1 MLKIVINVPLPAEN
15 SWRREKRMLEI
26 VKNVPLPA
34 ENSWRREK
42 RMLEIVKNV
51 LRKMDINDVVFLKNQ
66 KETVAARQFTTR
78 LGYKVIQRRIS
89 ATEIGLWR
97 VA

>member
-1 MLKIVINVPLPAEN
+1 MLEIVKNVPLPAEN

-34 ENSWRREK
+34 ENSFNRSK
-42 RMLEIVKNV
+42 YTF
-51 LRKMDINDVVFLKNQ
+51 LRKMDINDVVFLKDQ
-66 KETVAARQFTTR
+66 KETVAARQFATR
-78 LGYKVIQRRIS
+78 LGYKVVQRRIS

-97 VA
+97 IA